1 MFVME
6 DFNTKN
12 RDYEVTT
19 NPVNWGLVTGAIFFY
34 DFRAKAN
41 GTFPVKI
48 RITYKRKRQYH
59 DTGYG
64 LTKEQW
70 KDFNKGRGELRDIRV
85 AVQKKLEVIGDH
97 VKDMNASGNFSLDLL
112 ERRLGRGDK
121 NNVISAFKARIAELR
136 SRGQVGTAVTY
147 ECAMNSLVK
156 HNNNSEI
163 LPFAKITKNWLE
175 GYESKMIEAKN
186 SYTTISMYLR
196 SLRAVFNLSGIPGP
210 FGKDKYEIPKG
221 GERKLALS
229 LAQINGILMK
239 YSVIPGS
246 TTDKMRDLWYFSFLT
261 NGLNVRDMISL
272 KWSDIYNNELYFQR
286 AKTIRTKKDKRKS
299 IIAPI
304 LPEMQQIIDKWG
316 NRDSD
321 YIFGYLKPGL
331 SADEIRII
339 CQNVTRL
346 INKHIGDIAKAI
358 GLPHISTYTARHS
371 YASNLLRAKASTEF
385 ISGQLGHADIRT
397 TKAYLDGFDADTRRE
412 MNKLLTEK

>member
-1 MFVME
+1 ME
-6 DFNTKN
+6 DFNTQI

-19 NPVNWGLVTGAIFFY
+19 NPVNWGPVTGAIFFY
-34 DFRAKAN
+34 DFRAKAD
-41 GTFPVKI
+41 GTYPVKI
-48 RITYKRKRQYH
+48 RITHRRKRQYYNS
-59 DTGYG
+59 GYC

-70 KDFNKGRGELRDIRV
+70 KNFNGGRGELKEIRI
-85 AVQKKLEVIGDH
+85 AVQKRLEVIGEH
-97 VKDMNASGNFSLDLL
+97 VKDMNANGNFSFDLL

-147 ECAMNSLVK
+147 ECAMNSLKK
-156 HNNNSEI
+156 HNGDSEI
-163 LPFAKITKNWLE
+163 LPFARITKSWLE
-175 GYESKMIEAKN
+175 DYESKMVEAKN
-186 SYTTISMYLR
+186 SVTTISMYLR
-196 SLRAVFNLSGIPGP
+196 SLRAVFNGSRIPGP

-221 GERKLALS
+221 KDRKLSLS

-239 YSVIPGS
+239 YSVVPGS

-261 NGLNVRDMISL
+261 NGLNVKDMISL

-286 AKTIRTKKDKRKS
+286 AKTIRTTKKKQKT

-304 LPEMQQIIDKWG
+304 LPETEKIINKWG
-316 NRDSD
+316 NKDSD
-321 YIFGYLKPGL
+321 YIFGYLKAGL
-331 SADEIRII
+331 NADEIRII

-346 INKHIGDIAKAI
+346 INKHIGEIAKAI

-371 YASNLLRAKASTEF
+371 YASNLLRANASTEF

-397 TKAYLDGFDADTRRE
+397 TKAYLDGFDSDTRRE
-412 MNKLLTEK
+412 MNEKLTAE